1 MRSAIR
7 SYLLREVPATSLAV
21 VRILFGSVML
31 ISCVRFILLGWV
43 RTQYV
48 EPTVHFP
55 YYGFEWV
62 VSLGSP
68 GMEVLYAVMTVAA
81 IGIAA
86 RAFYRTSAIT
96 FFLTFTYVELI
107 DKTYYLNHYYYVS
120 LIAFLLCLVPAQAA
134 WSVDRWRHPD
144 RYPETVPQWM
154 LDIFKLQTGILYVY
168 AGIAKIRPEWLI
180 DAMPMRLWMPAND
193 TLPVIGPLMTIP
205 WMPWVFSWAGMFYDL
220 TIPFFLLWRRT
231 RPFAYVTVLIFH
243 TMVGMMFQI
252 GVFPIVLMAMTLIF
266 FVDGSTVR
274 RFNGSTVRRW
284 NRGTVK
290 LTTITVFF
298 ALQLLI
304 PWRYL
309 LYPGKLLWTEEGYR
323 FGWRVMLVEK
333 AGTATFTVTDRA
345 TGRSGVVDNAQ
356 FLNRHQEK
364 QMSFQPDM
372 ILQYAHVL
380 HDHYQQQGV
389 ADPVVTADVWVT
401 MNGAPSRQ
409 LVDPTVDL
417 SREHLG
423 FHRNTWV
430 LPYE

>member
-1 MRSAIR
+1 MI
-7 SYLLREVPATSLAV
+7 
-21 VRILFGSVML
+21 
-31 ISCVRFILLGWV
+31 ISCVRFVLLGWV
-43 RTQYV
+43 QTQYV
-48 EPTVHFP
+48 EPAFHFP

-62 VSLGSP
+62 VPLGSP
-68 GMEVLYAVMTVAA
+68 GMEILYAVMTLAA

-86 RAFYRTSAIT
+86 GAFYRSSAIL

-134 WSVDRWRHPD
+134 WSFDQWRHPD
-144 RYPETVPQWM
+144 RYPSSVPQWM

-180 DAMPMRLWMPAND
+180 DAMPMRIWMPAND

-205 WMPWVFSWAGMFYDL
+205 WMPWAFSWAGMFYDL

-231 RPFAYVTVLIFH
+231 RPIAYVTVLVFH

-266 FVDGSTVR
+266 FVDRSAPP
-274 RFNGSTVRRW
+274 
-284 NRGTVK
+284 GTRHQAPG
-290 LTTITVFF
+290 TTSSLLSARSSLLIVFF
-298 ALQLLI
+298 TLQLLI

-309 LYPGKLLWTEEGYR
+309 LYPGKMLWTEEGFR

-333 AGTATFTVTDRA
+333 AGTATFTVTDRM
-345 TGRSGVVDNAQ
+345 TGYSGVVDNTQ

-372 ILQYAHVL
+372 ILQYAHML
-380 HDHYQQQGV
+380 HDHYKAEGV
-389 ADPVVTADVWVT
+389 ADPIVTADVWVT
-401 MNGAPSRQ
+401 MNGAPSKQ
-409 LVDPTVDL
+409 FVDPEVDL
-417 SREHLG
+417 SRQTLG
-423 FHRNTWV
+423 LHRNSWV

>member
-1 MRSAIR
+1 
-7 SYLLREVPATSLAV
+7 LREVPATSLAV

-48 EPTVHFP
+48 EPTFHFP

-68 GMEVLYAVMTVAA
+68 GMEILYAVMTLAAVGIVA
-81 IGIAA
+81 G
-86 RAFYRTSAIT
+86 AFYRTSAIT

-134 WSVDRWRHPD
+134 WSFDQRRHPE
-144 RYPETVPQWM
+144 RYPATVPQWM
-154 LDIFKLQTGILYVY
+154 LDIFKLQTGLLYVY
-168 AGIAKIRPEWLI
+168 AGIAKIRPEWLF
-180 DAMPMRLWMPAND
+180 DAMPMRIWMPAND

-220 TIPFFLLWRRT
+220 TIPFFLLWRKT
-231 RPFAYVTVLIFH
+231 RPLAYVAVLAFH

-266 FVDGSTVR
+266 FVDGSTVP
-274 RFNGSTVRRW
+274 RFNGSMVPPW

-290 LTTITVFF
+290 LTTIALFF

-309 LYPGKLLWTEEGYR
+309 LYPGNLLWTEEGFR

-333 AGTATFTVTDRA
+333 AGTATFSVTDRVS
-345 TGRSGVVDNAQ
+345 GRSGVVDNAQ
-356 FLNRHQEK
+356 FLNQHQEK

-372 ILQYAHVL
+372 ILQYAHML
-380 HDHYQQQGV
+380 HDHYQAEGV
-389 ADPVVTADVWVT
+389 ADPIVTADVWVT
-401 MNGAPSRQ
+401 MNGAPSKQ

-417 SREHLG
+417 SRETLG
-423 FHRNTWV
+423 FHRNSWV

>member
-1 MRSAIR
+1 MI
-7 SYLLREVPATSLAV
+7 
-21 VRILFGSVML
+21 

-48 EPTVHFP
+48 EPTFHFP

-68 GMEVLYAVMTVAA
+68 GMEILYAVMTLAA

-86 RAFYRTSAIT
+86 GAFYRTSAIT
-96 FFLTFTYVELI
+96 FFLAFTYVELI

-134 WSVDRWRHPD
+134 WSFDQRRHPE
-144 RYPETVPQWM
+144 RYPATVPQWM
-154 LDIFKLQTGILYVY
+154 LDIFKLQTGLLYVY

-180 DAMPMRLWMPAND
+180 DAMPMRIWMPAND
-193 TLPVIGPLMTIP
+193 TLPVIGPLMTVP

-220 TIPFFLLWRRT
+220 TIPFFLLWRKT
-231 RPFAYVTVLIFH
+231 RPLAYVAVIAFH

-266 FVDGSTVR
+266 FVDR
-274 RFNGSTVRRW
+274 PALP
-284 NRGTVK
+284 GTRHQAPG
-290 LTTITVFF
+290 TTSSLLSARYSLLIVFF
-298 ALQLLI
+298 ALQLFI

-309 LYPGKLLWTEEGYR
+309 LYPGKLLWTEEGFR

-333 AGTATFTVTDRA
+333 AGTATFTVTDRES
-345 TGRSGVVDNAQ
+345 GRSGVVDNAQ
-356 FLNRHQEK
+356 FLNQHQEK

-372 ILQYAHVL
+372 ILQYAHML
-380 HDHYQQQGV
+380 HDHYQAEGV
-389 ADPVVTADVWVT
+389 ADPIVTADVWVT
-401 MNGAPSRQ
+401 MNGAPSKQ
-409 LVDPTVDL
+409 LVDPNVDL
-417 SREHLG
+417 SRQTLG
-423 FHRNTWV
+423 FHRNSWV